1 MTKHKQNNKLHSKR
15 SELTE
20 IWFCVVAKFPFDK
33 IIGRFKLFLSESFG
47 AAVFHVYD
55 PSLLSEYESRISG
68 LFCFVLPTQ
77 RNWIFSTVQTTEVN
91 GANDFIV
98 FFIFF
103 KKTFSIQKYG
113 LILRAVFKV
122 MRPQNFS
129 RQ

>member
-1 MTKHKQNNKLHSKR
+1 M
-15 SELTE
+15 
-20 IWFCVVAKFPFDK
+20 
-33 IIGRFKLFLSESFG
+33 SESFG

-77 RNWIFSTVQTTEVN
+77 RNIGFFSTVQTTEVN

-103 KKTFSIQKYG
+103 KKTFSIKKIRFDIKSGVQSYATSEFLPTVIQSFVDENHWNIHVK
-113 LILRAVFKV
+113 
-122 MRPQNFS
+122 
-129 RQ
+129 